1 MASTSQVAIFQ
12 NNSKLNSKFEHRV
25 DLELNSYMLKNLLI
39 ILFSNHHF
47 FVESLNYSLSISWS
61 TLILFLQ
68 ENLAKNFQS
77 KIKF

>member
-39 ILFSNHHF
+39 IFFPIITFLLNH
-47 FVESLNYSLSISWS
+47 
-61 TLILFLQ
+61 
-68 ENLAKNFQS
+68 
-77 KIKF
+77 